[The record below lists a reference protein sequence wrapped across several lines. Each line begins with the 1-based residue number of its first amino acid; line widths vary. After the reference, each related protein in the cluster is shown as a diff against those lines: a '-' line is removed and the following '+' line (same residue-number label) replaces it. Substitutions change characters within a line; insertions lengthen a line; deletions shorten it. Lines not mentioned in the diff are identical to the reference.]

1 MLVLSRPL
9 AALIAVFAALAFLH
23 GAVHAQQSQDDDDD
37 DDLPP
42 APSLAPVAGPPP
54 NLPIQDLT
62 GQTLYEFLYGEI
74 AAQRGNPGLAAQTL
88 LELSRR
94 TRDPRIARRAVEIAN
109 FARMPG
115 LALESARIWH
125 DADPA
130 SPQAMQAVAILLV
143 GAKRVEEQ
151 GGT

>member
-54 NLPIQDLT
+54 KPMSMLCGTAWPEPT
-62 GQTLYEFLYGEI
+62 
-74 AAQRGNPGLAAQTL
+74 
-88 LELSRR
+88 S
-94 TRDPRIARRAVEIAN
+94 TR
-109 FARMPG
+109 
-115 LALESARIWH
+115 
-125 DADPA
+125 
-130 SPQAMQAVAILLV
+130 
-143 GAKRVEEQ
+143 
-151 GGT
+151 